1 MNAYLEAAAW
11 KARWRLQETAQ
22 AAASKVNGILRNR
35 SGAMSLEYALV
46 ATGVAIVCGAVMAGM
61 KLTGTNLLTKA
72 EAALNAVNP

>member
-22 AAASKVNGILRNR
+22 AVTSKANRVLRDR
-35 SGAMSLEYALV
+35 SGAISLEFVVV
-46 ATGVAIVCGAVMAGM
+46 ATGIAIIATAVMAGM